1 MKVILMHEVEHL
13 GEIGDVVEVA
23 EGYGRNYLLP
33 RGLAIAATA
42 RNARQLA
49 HEQHLRENRIARAR
63 LEAATLAEQLRAL
76 QFSFTRKAGE
86 EGKLFGS
93 VTTMDIAEQLKEAGF
108 TIDRR
113 SIELD
118 QPLKSLGEFAVP
130 VRLPASVSA
139 DLKVTV
145 VAEA

>member
-1 MKVILMHEVEHL
+1 MKVILMHDVEYL
-13 GEIGDVVEVA
+13 GDVGDVVEVA
-23 EGYGRNYLLP
+23 DGYGRNYLLP

-49 HEQHLRENRIARAR
+49 HEQRLRDNRIARAR
-63 LEAATLAEQLRAL
+63 LEAATLAEQLQAL

-93 VTTMDIAEQLKEAGF
+93 VTTMDIAEQLKAAGF

-113 SIELD
+113 HIQLD

-130 VRLPASVSA
+130 VRLPAAVSA

-145 VAEA
+145 VAEE

>member
-1 MKVILMHEVEHL
+1 MKVILMQEVEHV
-13 GEIGDVVEVA
+13 GEIGAVVEVA
-23 EGYGRNYLLP
+23 DGYGRNYLLP

-63 LEAATLAEQLRAL
+63 LEAATLAEQLQAL
-76 QFSFTRKAGE
+76 EFSFTRKAGE

-93 VTTMDIAEQLKEAGF
+93 VTTMDIAEQLKAAGF

-113 SIELD
+113 NIQLD
-118 QPLKSLGEFAVP
+118 QPLKSLGEFAVS
-130 VRLPASVSA
+130 VRLPAAVSA

-145 VAEA
+145 VAEE

>member
-1 MKVILMHEVEHL
+1 MKVILMHDVEHV

-23 EGYGRNYLLP
+23 DGYGRNYLLP

-49 HEQHLRENRIARAR
+49 HEQRLRDGRIARAK
-63 LEAATLAEQLRAL
+63 LEAATLAEQLQAL
-76 QFSFTRKAGE
+76 QFSFARKAGE
-86 EGKLFGS
+86 EGRLFGS

-108 TIDRR
+108 SIDRR
-113 SIELD
+113 NIQLD

-139 DLKVTV
+139 DLMVTV
-145 VAEA
+145 VAEE

>member
-1 MKVILMHEVEHL
+1 MKVILMHEVEHV
-13 GEIGDVVEVA
+13 GEIGDIVEVA
-23 EGYGRNYLLP
+23 NGYGRNYLLP

-42 RNARQLA
+42 KNSRQLA

-63 LEAATLAEQLRAL
+63 LEASTLAEKL
-76 QFSFTRKAGE
+76 QRLDFSFTRKAGE

-108 TIDRR
+108 SIDRR
-113 SIELD
+113 NIQLD
-118 QPLKSLGEFAVP
+118 QPLRSLGEHAVP

-139 DLKVTV
+139 DVKVTI
-145 VAEA
+145 VAEE

>member
-1 MKVILMHEVEHL
+1 MKVILMHDVEYL
-13 GEIGDVVEVA
+13 GDIGDVVEVA
-23 EGYGRNYLLP
+23 DGYGRNYLLP

-49 HEQHLRENRIARAR
+49 HEQRLRDNRIARAR
-63 LEAATLAEQLRAL
+63 LEAATLAEQLQAL

-93 VTTMDIAEQLKEAGF
+93 VTTMDIAEQLKAAGF

-113 SIELD
+113 HIQLD

-130 VRLPASVSA
+130 VRLPAAVSA

-145 VAEA
+145 VAEE